1 MADEDCSSSESRKL
15 LYRRKGY
22 WGDATLADY
31 WRMAVLCSPEKEAV
45 TDLQGTSYSYAEL
58 DEAAGRVAAYLRG
71 IGIAPG
77 DFVSVQLPGWAEFT
91 VIYIACLKAGAVINP
106 ICSIFRNNELVY
118 ILNKCAS
125 KVLFIPSEFKGY
137 NYSGMRGVLLEKV
150 PSLMDIV
157 SVEKDKKVAVGTTLD
172 ALLRSHPPV
181 SGQVPRSA
189 DDLAAVVFT
198 SGTEGHPKGVMFT
211 HNNIIASEKAF
222 AARINFTCYDV
233 FLMPSP
239 VGHATGF
246 HHGVTM
252 TFMFGAKSVLQD
264 VFKPEVSLKLIERE
278 KCTLGMG
285 ATPFAFD
292 MLEVLKTQSYDI
304 SSMRFFLCGGAPIPR
319 QMMKESLK
327 SGLKVTGVYGSTES
341 PPHVAT
347 SLTDSAEKIISTD
360 GVAVAGVEVKVV
372 DACGRPARE
381 GEEASRGPNVFVGY
395 LKEPELTAKAI
406 DNEGWFFSGDLC
418 TIDDEGYIRI
428 TGRKKDIII
437 RGGENISSCEV
448 EDVLLQHPN
457 IHEAG
462 VVAMPDPRLG
472 EKACAY
478 IALNDAGKGLTLD
491 ELRAFFAAKDIS
503 KHKCPERIEIVERL
517 PRTESGKI
525 QKFLLKQDLKNKLG
539 GVAAAL

>member
-1 MADEDCSSSESRKL
+1 MADENCCSSASRKI
-15 LYRRKGY
+15 LYRQQGY

-31 WRMAVLCSPEKEAV
+31 WRMAVLCSPEKQAV
-45 TDLQGTSYSYAEL
+45 IDLQGTSYTYAEL
-58 DEAAGRVAAYLRG
+58 DEAAGRVAAYLTG

-77 DFVSVQLPGWAEFT
+77 DIVSVQLPGWAEFT
-91 VIYIACLKAGAVINP
+91 VIYVACLKAGAVINP
-106 ICSIFRNNELVY
+106 IFSIFRNNELIY
-118 ILNKCAS
+118 ILNKCES
-125 KVLFIPSEFKGY
+125 KVLFIPSQFKGY
-137 NYSGMRGVLLEKV
+137 VYSAMRGVLSEKV
-150 PSLMDIV
+150 PSLAHIV
-157 SVEKDKKVAVGTTLD
+157 SVEREHKVADGTTLD
-172 ALLRSHPPV
+172 EVLQSHAPLPA
-181 SGQVPRSA
+181 QVARRA
-189 DDLAAVVFT
+189 DDLAAILFT
-198 SGTEGHPKGVMFT
+198 SGTEGFPKGVMFT

-264 VFKPEVSLKLIERE
+264 IFKPEVSLKLIERE
-278 KCTLGMG
+278 RCTLGMG

-292 MLEVLKTQSYDI
+292 MLQVLKSQQYDI

-347 SLTDSAEKIISTD
+347 SLADSPQKITSTD

-372 DACGRPARE
+372 DEFGRVARE

-395 LKEPELTAKAI
+395 LKEPELTAKAL
-406 DNEGWFFSGDLC
+406 DKEGWFYSGDYC

-478 IALNDAGKGLTLD
+478 VALNDAGKGLTLE
-491 ELRAFFAAKDIS
+491 ELRIFFAGMDIS
-503 KHKCPERIEIVERL
+503 KHKCPERIEIVDKL

-539 GVAAAL
+539 GITAAP